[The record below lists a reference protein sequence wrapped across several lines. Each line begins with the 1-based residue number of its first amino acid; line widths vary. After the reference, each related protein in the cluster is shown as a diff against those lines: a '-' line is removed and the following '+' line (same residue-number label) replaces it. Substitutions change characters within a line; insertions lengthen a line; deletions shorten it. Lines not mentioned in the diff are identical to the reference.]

1 MARLTLRL
9 DFGPGRAIG
18 HGKIWLLEA
27 VRDHGSISA
36 AGRSMGMSYRRA
48 WLLVDALNRLFE
60 TPVVET
66 KHGGSAGG
74 GAELTPF
81 GHQDKS
87 PFAPNTSPPAVEGS
101 HGLPVAWVHVQP
113 ALGST
118 HVWTRTPFLRRE
130 RNQARLFDSAAPA
143 YSELP
148 PKLECGADR
157 SPAGSPLRRQGRRA
171 LARHSALGARALLRQ
186 RPQSRVLKH
195 Q

>member
-18 HGKIWLLEA
+18 HGKIRLLEA

-81 GHQDKS
+81 GHQVVQQYRTIEVK
-87 PFAPNTSPPAVEGS
+87 AHEAV
-101 HGLPVAWVHVQP
+101 
-113 ALGST
+113 
-118 HVWTRTPFLRRE
+118 
-130 RNQARLFDSAAPA
+130 
-143 YSELP
+143 
-148 PKLECGADR
+148 
-157 SPAGSPLRRQGRRA
+157 AGE
-171 LARHSALGARALLRQ
+171 HSALAAATARSDR
-186 RPQSRVLKH
+186 
-195 Q
+195 

>member
-18 HGKIWLLEA
+18 HGKIRLLEA

-81 GHQDKS
+81 GHHVVEQYRAIEDK
-87 PFAPNTSPPAVEGS
+87 AHNAGARE
-101 HGLPVAWVHVQP
+101 LA
-113 ALGST
+113 AL
-118 HVWTRTPFLRRE
+118 
-130 RNQARLFDSAAPA
+130 AAA
-143 YSELP
+143 T
-148 PKLECGADR
+148 
-157 SPAGSPLRRQGRRA
+157 AGSDR
-171 LARHSALGARALLRQ
+171 
-186 RPQSRVLKH
+186 
-195 Q
+195 